1 MPDHLWKPGQSG
13 NPAGRAPKG
22 LCWADA
28 IKAALAQVDPETKR
42 SRLELVAES
51 LVMAG
56 LAGDVSAL
64 KELGDRVDG
73 KVPQRT
79 EVTTPDGPLLVTQIV
94 LGKEEQT

>member
-1 MPDHLWKPGQSG
+1 M
-13 NPAGRAPKG
+13 
-22 LCWADA
+22 CWADA
-28 IKAALAQVDPETKR
+28 IKAALAQIDPKTKR

-56 LAGDVSAL
+56 MVGDVAAL

-79 EVTTPDGPLLVTQIV
+79 ELTSPDGPLLVTQIV
-94 LGKEEQT
+94 LGGLIEGPKE